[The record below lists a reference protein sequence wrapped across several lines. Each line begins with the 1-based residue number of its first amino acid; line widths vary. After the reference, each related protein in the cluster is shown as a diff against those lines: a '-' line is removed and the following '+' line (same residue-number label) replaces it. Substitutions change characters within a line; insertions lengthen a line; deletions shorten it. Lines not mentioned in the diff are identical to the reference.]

1 MSNLTPP
8 LVGSKREKAKKALA
22 LVCALASPKPAA
34 TQTTGN
40 EFLGLCDLVL
50 QGGRKVGKN
59 HCTMFVLGWRTA
71 FRFATNRMINAKVL
85 SSDQDDLNLNPI
97 MGICFHKGLT
107 NAQLTD
113 GFIKFLQDYPKH
125 RHITYRPF
133 DRKRYDQSLPLP
145 LTPSLVG

>member
-1 MSNLTPP
+1 MLP
-8 LVGSKREKAKKALA
+8 
-22 LVCALASPKPAA
+22 
-34 TQTTGN
+34 
-40 EFLGLCDLVL
+40 D
-50 QGGRKVGKN
+50 GRKVGKN

-85 SSDQDDLNLNPI
+85 PSDQDDLNLDPI

-125 RHITYRPF
+125 RHIPIG
-133 DRKRYDQSLPLP
+133 PLIGSAMIKAYP
-145 LTPSLVG
+145 CR

>member
-8 LVGSKREKAKKALA
+8 LVGSERGKAKKYAIMALA
-22 LVCALASPKPAA
+22 LVRALASPKPAA

-40 EFLGLCDLVL
+40 EFLELCDLVL
-50 QGGRKVGKN
+50 PDGRKVGKN

-85 SSDQDDLNLNPI
+85 PSDQDDLNLNPI

-113 GFIKFLQDYPKH
+113 GFIKFLQDYPEH
-125 RHITYRPF
+125 RHIPIG
-133 DRKRYDQSLPLP
+133 PLIGSAMIKAYP
-145 LTPSLVG
+145 CR

>member
-1 MSNLTPP
+1 MPSVQPNAPACWLGKGKGYE
-8 LVGSKREKAKKALA
+8 VSIKALD

-40 EFLGLCDLVL
+40 EFLELCDLVL
-50 QGGRKVGKN
+50 PDGRKVGKN

-85 SSDQDDLNLNPI
+85 PSDQDDLNLDPI

-107 NAQLTD
+107 NTQLTD
-113 GFIKFLQDYPKH
+113 GFIKFLQDYPEH
-125 RHITYRPF
+125 RHIPIG
-133 DRKRYDQSLPLP
+133 PLIGSAMIKAYP
-145 LTPSLVG
+145 CR